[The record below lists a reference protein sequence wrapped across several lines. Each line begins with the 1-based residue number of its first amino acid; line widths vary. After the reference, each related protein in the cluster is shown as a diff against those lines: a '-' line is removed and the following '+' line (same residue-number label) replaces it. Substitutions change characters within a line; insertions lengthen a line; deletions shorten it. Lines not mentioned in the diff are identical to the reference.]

1 MTSGLSCDLA
11 RASAATT
18 RKTAEG
24 IPSDSSHAVSE
35 PRRSLAITP
44 EDTYV
49 DS

>member
-1 MTSGLSCDLA
+1 MTGGLSCDLA

-35 PRRSLAITP
+35 PRAVFGDYARGYLC
-44 EDTYV
+44 
-49 DS
+49 